1 MAPPLKT
8 PAPTRQRRARGT
20 TPPPRARPAR
30 PARSAGHLSTD
41 PRNANRGTRRG
52 RALLESSLRE
62 YGTGRA
68 VLADRDGV
76 LIAGN
81 KTFEVAQRL
90 GIPTRVI
97 ETDGQE
103 LVVVRRRDLR
113 LASDPKARALAIAD
127 NRVGE
132 LDLDWDPAVLQA
144 LQADGVDLD
153 TFWTDD
159 EFAALLGETP
169 RRGLTDENAVV
180 TPAATDIV
188 RGDLFAL
195 GRHRLLCGDATDPAD
210 VHHLLD
216 GQVPV
221 LMVTDPP
228 YGVAYDP
235 AWRHRMDPRQR
246 TAVGR
251 VANDDRADWREAFAL
266 FRGDVAYVWHAGLF
280 AGPVAAALQSSG
292 FALRSQ
298 VIWVKQHFAMSRG
311 DMHWAHEPCWYAV
324 RKGRP
329 SHWQG
334 DRRQTTVWD
343 VPNLNPFGGSRDGE
357 NAVSGHGTQKPV
369 RLWELPIL
377 HHTTTRDAL
386 YDPFCGSGTAVIAA
400 EKTARTCFAMDLDP
414 QYIQVTRTRWEAF
427 TGQRARPLPARRR
440 AAGGSDA

>member
-1 MAPPLKT
+1 MT
-8 PAPTRQRRARGT
+8 PAKRPSTRARR
-20 TPPPRARPAR
+20 TPIQSLDDLQP
-30 PARSAGHLSTD
+30 D
-41 PRNANRGTRRG
+41 PLNANRGTDRG
-52 RALLESSLRE
+52 REALRRSLHT
-62 YGTGRA
+62 YGAGRSIVIDTRGRILGGHKTVEQAKHLGLPITVVPTTG
-68 VLADRDGV
+68 
-76 LIAGN
+76 
-81 KTFEVAQRL
+81 
-90 GIPTRVI
+90 
-97 ETDGQE
+97 ET
-103 LVVVRRRDLR
+103 LVVVQRVDLDAR
-113 LASDPKARALAIAD
+113 TDPRAQELAIAD

-132 LDLDWDPAVLQA
+132 LDLDWDPAILQQ
-144 LQADGVDLD
+144 LQADGLDLGL
-153 TFWTDD
+153 FWTTE
-159 EFAALLGETP
+159 EFERLLGEGTHA
-169 RRGLTDENAVV
+169 GQTDENAVIA
-180 TPAATDIV
+180 PGATDIV

-210 VHHLLD
+210 VHHLLA
-216 GQVPV
+216 GQVPG

-251 VANDDRADWREAFAL
+251 VANDDRVDWRAAFAL

-280 AGPVAAALQSSG
+280 AGPVAAAIQSSG

-298 VIWVKQHFAMSRG
+298 VVWVKQHFALSRG
-311 DMHWAHEPCWYAV
+311 EMHWAHEPCWYAV

-377 HHTTTRDAL
+377 HHTTTRDTL

-400 EKTARTCFAMDLDP
+400 EKTGRTCVAMDLDP
-414 QYIQVTRTRWEAF
+414 QYIHVTRTRWEAF
-427 TGQRARPLPARRR
+427 TGQRAHPLPARRR
-440 AAGGSDA
+440 ATGGSDA